1 MFNIEAFKTSK
12 GTEKLV
18 FCKQEEV
25 NGAGEE
31 TISIVPEKKYQEII
45 GFGGALNELGWEAI
59 DFLDKDRKAS
69 LFEELF
75 TDKGCDFNFCRIP
88 VGANDFAK
96 DAYSLNDTD
105 GDFEMRNFSIERDK
119 NCLIQYVKEV
129 LKTNAGV
136 KIWSCPWSPPYWMK
150 TNKNMCC
157 GGELIDTP
165 EYLRAYAKYLV
176 KYIAAYRAEGIPIY
190 ALCVQNEIDV
200 VNVYP
205 TSPMKPEV
213 MREFIRSYLIPEFMK
228 SFNNMYET
236 EIWAGTIRDVP
247 LYADKVVDDE
257 VVKQFVRGLGYQYSS
272 GPVVKAGY
280 DKYKDLEFPNK
291 AEYKGLKIIHTEAPC
306 HNGANS
312 WMEAKEIFEDI
323 VMYLESG
330 CRNYSYWNIVLNE
343 TGFSTWNWR
352 QNSLISIDRE
362 KKEVI
367 YNYEYYIMK
376 HFSKFIKPGAYRI
389 ETFGDYEGTKI
400 AFQNADGSIVCLV
413 SNFSKKDK
421 IVKLNICGKMLK
433 IKLESDSIYTFKIN
447 L

>member
-1 MFNIEAFKTSK
+1 MFKVESFKTSK
-12 GTEKLV
+12 GTEMFV
-18 FCKQEEV
+18 FCDSEEV
-25 NGAGEE
+25 NEIEEE
-31 TISIVPEKKYQEII
+31 TISISPERKYQEII
-45 GFGGALNELGWEAI
+45 GFGGALNELGFEALN
-59 DFLDKDRKAS
+59 FLDKDKKTS
-69 LFEELF
+69 LLEDLF
-75 TDKGCDFNFCRIP
+75 TDEGCDFNFCRIP

-105 GDFEMRNFSIERDK
+105 GDFEMKNFSIERDK
-119 NCLIQYVKEV
+119 NCLMQYVKEV

-176 KYIAAYRAEGIPIY
+176 KYIEAYRAEGIPIY

-200 VNVYP
+200 INVYP
-205 TSPMKPEV
+205 TSTMKPEV

-228 SFNNMYET
+228 SFKDMYET
-236 EIWAGTIRDVP
+236 EIWAGTIRNVP

-272 GPVVKAGY
+272 GAVVKAGY
-280 DKYKDLEFPNK
+280 DKYKDLEFPNTT
-291 AEYKGLKIIHTEAPC
+291 EYKGLKIIHTEAPC

-312 WMEAKEIFEDI
+312 WAEAKEIFEDI

-330 CRNYSYWNIVLNE
+330 CRNYSYWNIVLDE

-352 QNSLISIDRE
+352 QNSLISIDRD

-376 HFSKFIKPGAYRI
+376 HFSKFIKQGAHRV
-389 ETFGDYEGTKI
+389 ETFGDYDGTKI
-400 AFQNADGSIVCLV
+400 AFENEDGSIICLV
-413 SNFSKKDK
+413 SNFSAKDK
-421 IVKLNICGKMLK
+421 VVKLNTCGRMLK
-433 IKLESDSIYTFKIN
+433 IKLKRDTIYTFKIT